1 MQKGI
6 TVSRRRVGSETVNEV
21 TLLDAGFDELS
32 LEFMMDK
39 DGVGYSLEVLTVLE

>member
-6 TVSRRRVGSETVNEV
+6 TVSRRRVGPETVDEV
-21 TLLDAGFDELS
+21 TLLDTGFDKLG
-32 LEFMMDK
+32 LEFVMGE

>member
-6 TVSRRRVGSETVNEV
+6 TVSRRKIGLETVDEV
-21 TLLDAGFDELS
+21 TLLDTGFDELG
-32 LEFMMDK
+32 LEFMMDE

>member
-6 TVSRRRVGSETVNEV
+6 TVSRRRVGSETVDEV
-21 TLLDAGFDELS
+21 TLFDMGFDELG

-39 DGVGYSLEVLTVLE
+39 DGIGYSLEVLTVLE

>member
-6 TVSRRRVGSETVNEV
+6 TVSRCRVGSETINEV
-21 TLLDAGFDELS
+21 TLLDTGFDELS

>member
-6 TVSRRRVGSETVNEV
+6 TVSRRRIGPETVDEV
-21 TLLDAGFDELS
+21 TLLDTGFDELG
-32 LEFMMDK
+32 LEFMMDE

>member
-6 TVSRRRVGSETVNEV
+6 TVSRRRIGPETVDEV
-21 TLLDAGFDELS
+21 TLLDTGFDKLG

-39 DGVGYSLEVLTVLE
+39 DGIGYSLEVLTVLE

>member
-6 TVSRRRVGSETVNEV
+6 TVLRRRVGPETVDEV
-21 TLLDAGFDELS
+21 MLLDTGFDELS

-39 DGVGYSLEVLTVLE
+39 DGIGYSLEVLAVLE

>member
-6 TVSRRRVGSETVNEV
+6 TVLRRRVGPETVDEV
-21 TLLDAGFDELS
+21 ALLNTGFDELS

-39 DGVGYSLEVLTVLE
+39 DGIGYSLEVLTVLE